1 MLRSSDCTQKTINNS
16 MFSGVWS
23 ATPTPFTET
32 MAVDKSSVKRL
43 VEHHLRLG
51 VKGLFLC
58 GTCGEGP
65 WMTEQQRCDFIDAV
79 VKYAKGRLHI
89 AAQVTDNSAPR
100 ILDNIKM
107 VSDCGADIAVVA
119 PPFFMDLVTPQILE
133 TLYLTVIEKSSL
145 PIGIY
150 DRGKFSSVFVPPQI
164 LKKIYAHPRVML
176 AKDSSSD
183 PERMNLALRVR
194 SKRKELVLL
203 NGNEFDCVS
212 YIKAGYDGLLLG
224 GGIFN
229 GYMAACIIEAVKAG
243 DIRKAEKLQQRMND
257 IMFKVFGGKDCHCW
271 LSGEKKLMVDLGV
284 FRTWKGYLGYP
295 LTLSCCKAIKT
306 VIKENAD
313 MLTPWKV

>member
-1 MLRSSDCTQKTINNS
+1 MKRSSHKNKIDIQQ
-16 MFSGVWS
+16 FSGVWS
-23 ATPTPFTET
+23 ATPTPFTES
-32 MAVDKSSVKRL
+32 MQVDKSSVKRL

-65 WMTEQQRCDFIDAV
+65 WMTDQQRCQLIEAV
-79 VKYAKGRLHI
+79 AKYGKGRLHI
-89 AAQVTDNSAPR
+89 AAQVTDNSASR

-133 TLYLTVIEKSSL
+133 TLYLTVIEKSKL

-150 DRGKFSSVFVPPQI
+150 DRGKFSSVFVPPQV
-164 LKKIYAHPRVML
+164 LKNIYMHPKVVL

-183 PERMNLALRVR
+183 PERMKVALDVR
-194 SKRKELVLL
+194 KKRKDLVLL

-229 GYMAACIIEAVKAG
+229 GYMAGCIIEAVKAG
-243 DIRKAEKLQQRMND
+243 DIKKAEKLQQLMND
-257 IMFKVFGGKDCHCW
+257 MMFEVFGGKDCACW
-271 LSGEKKLMVDLGV
+271 LSGQKKLMVDLGV
-284 FRTWKGYLGYP
+284 FNTWKGYLGYP
-295 LTLSCCKAIKT
+295 LTTGCSKAIKK

>member
-1 MLRSSDCTQKTINNS
+1 MQQSQNILSKA
-16 MFSGVWS
+16 FGYSGVWS
-23 ATPTPFTET
+23 ATPTPFTDT
-32 MAVDKSSVKRL
+32 TSVDKSSVKRL

-65 WMTEQQRCDFIDAV
+65 WMTDRQKRSLIESV
-79 VKYAKGRLHI
+79 VRYAKGRLHI

-100 ILDNIKM
+100 ILDNIKT

-164 LKKIYAHPRVML
+164 LKKIYMHPRVVL

-183 PERMNLALRVR
+183 PERMKVALGVR
-194 SKRKELVLL
+194 QKRKDIVLL

-229 GYMAACIIEAVKAG
+229 GYMAGCIIEAIKAG
-243 DIRKAEKLQQRMND
+243 DIKKAEKLQQRMND
-257 IMFKVFGGKDCHCW
+257 MMFKVFGGKDCACW
-271 LSGEKKLMVDLGV
+271 LSGQKKLMVDMGI
-284 FRTWKGYLGYP
+284 FKTWKGYLGYP
-295 LTLSCCKAIKT
+295 LTPGCCKAIKM
-306 VIKENAD
+306 VIKEYAD

>member
-1 MLRSSDCTQKTINNS
+1 MKKQISN
-16 MFSGVWS
+16 MFGAWS

-65 WMTEQQRCDFIDAV
+65 WMTDQQRRSLIEAV
-79 VKYAKGRLHI
+79 VKYAKGRLYI

-119 PPFFMDLVTPQILE
+119 PPFFMDLVTPRIVE
-133 TLYLTVIEKSSL
+133 DLYLAVIEKSKL

-150 DRGKFSSVFVPPQI
+150 DRGKFSSVLVPPQV
-164 LKKIYAHPRVML
+164 LKKIYMHPRVVL

-183 PERMNLALRVR
+183 PERMNIALQVR
-194 SKRKELVLL
+194 AKRKDLVLL

-229 GYMAACIIEAVKAG
+229 GYMAGCIIEAVKAG
-243 DIRKAEKLQQRMND
+243 DIEKAEKLQKRMND
-257 IMFKVFGGKDCHCW
+257 MMFKVFGGEECGCW

-284 FRTWKGYLGYP
+284 FSTWKGYLGYP
-295 LTLSCCKAIKT
+295 LTPGCCKAIKT
-306 VIKENAD
+306 VIKDNAD